1 MKDTLNRLLRNQD
14 GLETVEYAV
23 MSGLIVA
30 GILLAVTNIGQWIL
44 TRFQTVLTI
53 LGP

>member
-1 MKDTLNRLLRNQD
+1 
-14 GLETVEYAV
+14 

-30 GILLAVTNIGQWIL
+30 SILLAVTNIGQWIVA
-44 TRFQTVLTI
+44 RFQTVLTI